1 LLGLKVLLTNTHLV
15 HRGGTELYIRDLA
28 TALLRMGHKP
38 VVYSPRLGGV
48 AEEIRALTIP
58 VVNTL
63 EALVEPPDLIHG
75 QHHLETMTALW
86 RFPDTPALYVSHG
99 FLPWQEAPPLF
110 PRILQYVVVGV
121 FGRERLTR
129 EFGIDPDRVTIVHNF
144 VDLKRFR
151 PRIELPARP
160 RSALLFGNWPSEAY
174 RDAVL
179 QACADR
185 SITLDLA
192 GHGLGTATNRPETLL
207 HQYDLVFAV
216 GRSALEAM
224 ATGAAVI
231 LASPA
236 GLGPLVTTTNFDRLR
251 SINFAIRA
259 LTQPCDP
266 PLIGAEIDRYD
277 PVEALLV
284 SEKVGQT
291 AGLDAAGDT
300 FVALY
305 EDVLTRWRATTR
317 DRAAEERATSE
328 YLQWFSRTVIPRIG
342 DELRQWEERM
352 RTPLPADVPEVAFN
366 IASTSASPAELHAA
380 SPNIDERLPP
390 DSIDSRARGTT
401 ASNSASQETAA
412 AWQPLVQAASAA
424 LDDGRLAEGR
434 AACLALLGDVGLPED
449 VRDLVYAIQAELA
462 QPLAD
467 FAPSATRHELVWPAP
482 DGAARR
488 DPSPVLIDERL
499 LVFGRSRRATA
510 DAGQT
515 GRNDVLLRLDGD
527 DTIADIVSL
536 VDETGLAHRFD
547 DVRPFLL
554 DGLLHA
560 AVLLDDPDV
569 DGGVQAGIV
578 AIDHGAFRNPR
589 WLGPRAGAFL
599 QGWAPISA
607 SVESRF
613 LAWWEPTEV
622 LRLDR
627 ETGVFQRESLRRASH
642 VAERFWSGSQG
653 VSVPG
658 GSLLLVNETAGLDG
672 IEETVTT
679 RFVLL
684 DTGFRLAGISP
695 PFFVADRGNDVA
707 TGLARR
713 GDRLVA
719 GFTSGEASAVLVSVA
734 LVEALAMI
742 MPIGTP
748 GDHPLPR

>member
-1 LLGLKVLLTNTHLV
+1 RPHPFAPPNTT
-15 HRGGTELYIRDLA
+15 RGGWLRRFFDEGNCLCHPTLLIRRSCVEALGPYDNRLRQVPDFDMWVRLVKRYAFVVSDRALVYFRILPGENASAPSPENLVRHSAEHFLIAERFFEGVDRDVLREGFGDLLVVPELPTDIHCDIEQ
-28 TALLRMGHKP
+28 ALLYFRPGP
-38 VVYSPRLGGV
+38 YAYLRPIYRVVGLRK
-48 AEEIRALTIP
+48 
-58 VVNTL
+58 L
-63 EALVEPPDLIHG
+63 EALLGSPSLHDILCVDYGIDELAFQRLAGTVDTFTLAYENGAATATIDDLLPPPAPPDTG
-75 QHHLETMTALW
+75 A
-86 RFPDTPALYVSHG
+86 A
-99 FLPWQEAPPLF
+99 A
-110 PRILQYVVVGV
+110 
-121 FGRERLTR
+121 
-129 EFGIDPDRVTIVHNF
+129 
-144 VDLKRFR
+144 
-151 PRIELPARP
+151 LPARVIPTEEESRVSGATLPLSTEIP
-160 RSALLFGNWPSEAY
+160 RSARN
-174 RDAVL
+174 D
-179 QACADR
+179 
-185 SITLDLA
+185 T
-192 GHGLGTATNRPETLL
+192 
-207 HQYDLVFAV
+207 
-216 GRSALEAM
+216 RSATASLS
-224 ATGAAVI
+224 GAA
-231 LASPA
+231 
-236 GLGPLVTTTNFDRLR
+236 D
-251 SINFAIRA
+251 
-259 LTQPCDP
+259 
-266 PLIGAEIDRYD
+266 
-277 PVEALLV
+277 
-284 SEKVGQT
+284 
-291 AGLDAAGDT
+291 
-300 FVALY
+300 
-305 EDVLTRWRATTR
+305 
-317 DRAAEERATSE
+317 
-328 YLQWFSRTVIPRIG
+328 
-342 DELRQWEERM
+342 
-352 RTPLPADVPEVAFN
+352 
-366 IASTSASPAELHAA
+366 
-380 SPNIDERLPP
+380 
-390 DSIDSRARGTT
+390 
-401 ASNSASQETAA
+401 QETAA

-547 DVRPFLL
+547 NVRPFLL

-560 AVLLDDPDV
+560 AVLLDDPGV

>member
-1 LLGLKVLLTNTHLV
+1 MAGPKVSVVMSSYNHAPFVAQAIGSVLEQTFPDFEFIVADDGSSDSTAEVIRGFSDPRLDFTAHPRNRGAAAVTNESLRRCRGEYIARINSDDFWPLDKLAYQVAFLEMHPEYAAMFGDATFVDASGAPLDDRPHPFAPPNTT
-15 HRGGTELYIRDLA
+15 RGGWLRRFFDEGNCLCHPTLLIR
-28 TALLRMGHKP
+28 R
-38 VVYSPRLGGV
+38 SC
-48 AEEIRALTIP
+48 
-58 VVNTL
+58 L
-63 EALVEPPDLIHG
+63 EALGPYDNRLRQVPDFDMWVRLVKRYAFVVSDRALVYFRILPGENASAPSPENLVRHSAEHFLIAERFFEGVDRDVLREGFGDLLVVPELPTDIHCDIEQALLYFRPGPYAYLRPIYRVVGLRKLEALLGSPSLHDILCVDYGIDELAFQRLAGTVDTFTLAYENGAATATIDDLLPPPAPPDTG
-75 QHHLETMTALW
+75 A
-86 RFPDTPALYVSHG
+86 A
-99 FLPWQEAPPLF
+99 A
-110 PRILQYVVVGV
+110 
-121 FGRERLTR
+121 
-129 EFGIDPDRVTIVHNF
+129 
-144 VDLKRFR
+144 
-151 PRIELPARP
+151 LPARVIPTEEESRVSGATLPLSTEIP
-160 RSALLFGNWPSEAY
+160 RSARN
-174 RDAVL
+174 D
-179 QACADR
+179 
-185 SITLDLA
+185 T
-192 GHGLGTATNRPETLL
+192 
-207 HQYDLVFAV
+207 
-216 GRSALEAM
+216 RSATASLS
-224 ATGAAVI
+224 GAA
-231 LASPA
+231 
-236 GLGPLVTTTNFDRLR
+236 D
-251 SINFAIRA
+251 
-259 LTQPCDP
+259 
-266 PLIGAEIDRYD
+266 
-277 PVEALLV
+277 
-284 SEKVGQT
+284 
-291 AGLDAAGDT
+291 
-300 FVALY
+300 
-305 EDVLTRWRATTR
+305 
-317 DRAAEERATSE
+317 
-328 YLQWFSRTVIPRIG
+328 
-342 DELRQWEERM
+342 
-352 RTPLPADVPEVAFN
+352 
-366 IASTSASPAELHAA
+366 
-380 SPNIDERLPP
+380 
-390 DSIDSRARGTT
+390 
-401 ASNSASQETAA
+401 QETAA

>member
-1 LLGLKVLLTNTHLV
+1 MWVRLVKRYAFVVSDRALVYFRILPGENASAPSPENLVRHSAEHFLIAERFFEGVDRDVLREGFGDLLVV
-15 HRGGTELYIRDLA
+15 PELPTDIHCDIEQ
-28 TALLRMGHKP
+28 ALLYFRPGP
-38 VVYSPRLGGV
+38 YAYLRPIYRVVGLRK
-48 AEEIRALTIP
+48 
-58 VVNTL
+58 L
-63 EALVEPPDLIHG
+63 EALLGSPSLHDILCVDYGIDELAFQRLAGTVDTFTLAYENGAATATIDDLLPPPAPPDTG
-75 QHHLETMTALW
+75 A
-86 RFPDTPALYVSHG
+86 A
-99 FLPWQEAPPLF
+99 A
-110 PRILQYVVVGV
+110 
-121 FGRERLTR
+121 
-129 EFGIDPDRVTIVHNF
+129 
-144 VDLKRFR
+144 
-151 PRIELPARP
+151 LPARVIPTEEESRVSGATLPLSTEIP
-160 RSALLFGNWPSEAY
+160 RSARN
-174 RDAVL
+174 D
-179 QACADR
+179 
-185 SITLDLA
+185 T
-192 GHGLGTATNRPETLL
+192 
-207 HQYDLVFAV
+207 
-216 GRSALEAM
+216 RSATASLS
-224 ATGAAVI
+224 GAA
-231 LASPA
+231 
-236 GLGPLVTTTNFDRLR
+236 D
-251 SINFAIRA
+251 
-259 LTQPCDP
+259 
-266 PLIGAEIDRYD
+266 
-277 PVEALLV
+277 
-284 SEKVGQT
+284 
-291 AGLDAAGDT
+291 
-300 FVALY
+300 
-305 EDVLTRWRATTR
+305 
-317 DRAAEERATSE
+317 
-328 YLQWFSRTVIPRIG
+328 
-342 DELRQWEERM
+342 
-352 RTPLPADVPEVAFN
+352 
-366 IASTSASPAELHAA
+366 
-380 SPNIDERLPP
+380 
-390 DSIDSRARGTT
+390 
-401 ASNSASQETAA
+401 QETAA

-510 DAGQT
+510 HAGQT
-515 GRNDVLLRLDGD
+515 GRNDVLLRLDD
-527 DTIADIVSL
+527 ADTIADIVSL
-536 VDETGLAHRFD
+536 VDETGLAHRLD

-642 VAERFWSGSQG
+642 VVERFWSGSQG
-653 VSVPG
+653 VAVPG
-658 GSLLLVNETAGLDG
+658 GSLLLVNETAGLDD

-707 TGLARR
+707 TGLARQ

>member
-1 LLGLKVLLTNTHLV
+1 MAGPKVSVVMSSYNHAPFVAQAIGSVLEQTFPDFEFIVADDGSSDSTAEVIRGFSDPRLDFTAHPRNRGAAAVTNESLRRCRGEYIARINSDDFWPLDKLAYQVAFLDTHPECAAMFGDATFVDASGAPLDDRP
-15 HRGGTELYIRDLA
+15 HPFAPPNTTRGGWLRRFFDEGNCLCHPTLLIRRSCVEALGPYDNRLRQVPDFDMWVRLAKRYAFVVSDRALVYFRILPGENASAPSPENLVRHSAEHFLIAERFFEGVDRDVLREGFGDLLVVPELPTDIHCDIEQ
-28 TALLRMGHKP
+28 ALLYFRPGP
-38 VVYSPRLGGV
+38 YAYLRPIYRVVGLRK
-48 AEEIRALTIP
+48 
-58 VVNTL
+58 L
-63 EALVEPPDLIHG
+63 EALLGSPSLHDILCVDYGIDELAFQRLAGTVDTFTLAYENGAATATIDDLLPPPAPPDTG
-75 QHHLETMTALW
+75 AAAL
-86 RFPDTPALYVSHG
+86 PACVIPTEEDSRVSG
-99 FLPWQEAPPLF
+99 ATPPLSTE
-110 PRILQYVVVGV
+110 I
-121 FGRERLTR
+121 
-129 EFGIDPDRVTIVHNF
+129 
-144 VDLKRFR
+144 
-151 PRIELPARP
+151 P
-160 RSALLFGNWPSEAY
+160 RSARN
-174 RDAVL
+174 D
-179 QACADR
+179 
-185 SITLDLA
+185 T
-192 GHGLGTATNRPETLL
+192 
-207 HQYDLVFAV
+207 
-216 GRSALEAM
+216 RSATASLS
-224 ATGAAVI
+224 GAA
-231 LASPA
+231 
-236 GLGPLVTTTNFDRLR
+236 D
-251 SINFAIRA
+251 
-259 LTQPCDP
+259 
-266 PLIGAEIDRYD
+266 
-277 PVEALLV
+277 
-284 SEKVGQT
+284 
-291 AGLDAAGDT
+291 
-300 FVALY
+300 
-305 EDVLTRWRATTR
+305 
-317 DRAAEERATSE
+317 
-328 YLQWFSRTVIPRIG
+328 
-342 DELRQWEERM
+342 
-352 RTPLPADVPEVAFN
+352 
-366 IASTSASPAELHAA
+366 
-380 SPNIDERLPP
+380 
-390 DSIDSRARGTT
+390 
-401 ASNSASQETAA
+401 QETAA

-560 AVLLDDPDV
+560 AVLLDDPGV

>member
-1 LLGLKVLLTNTHLV
+1 MAGPKVSVVMSSYNHAPYVGQAIASVLKQTLPDFEFIVADDGSSDGTPEVIRGISDPRLVFTAHPRNRGAAAVTNESLRRCRGEYIARINSDDFWPLDKLAYQVAFLEMHPEYAAMFGDATFVDASGAPLDDRPHPFAPPNTT
-15 HRGGTELYIRDLA
+15 RGGWLRRFFDEGNCLCHPTLLIRRSCVEALGPYDNRLRQVPDFDMWVRLAKRYAFVVSDRALVYFRILPGENASAPSPENLVRHSAEHFLIAERFFEGVDRDVLREGFGDLLVVPELPTDIHCDIEQ
-28 TALLRMGHKP
+28 ALLYFRPGP
-38 VVYSPRLGGV
+38 YAYLRPIYRVVGLRK
-48 AEEIRALTIP
+48 
-58 VVNTL
+58 L
-63 EALVEPPDLIHG
+63 EALLGSPSLHDILCVDYGIDELAFQRLAGTVDTFTLAYENGAATATIDDLLPPPAPPDTG
-75 QHHLETMTALW
+75 A
-86 RFPDTPALYVSHG
+86 A
-99 FLPWQEAPPLF
+99 A
-110 PRILQYVVVGV
+110 
-121 FGRERLTR
+121 
-129 EFGIDPDRVTIVHNF
+129 
-144 VDLKRFR
+144 
-151 PRIELPARP
+151 LPARVIPTEEESRVSGATLPLSTEIP
-160 RSALLFGNWPSEAY
+160 RSARN
-174 RDAVL
+174 D
-179 QACADR
+179 
-185 SITLDLA
+185 T
-192 GHGLGTATNRPETLL
+192 
-207 HQYDLVFAV
+207 
-216 GRSALEAM
+216 RSATASLS
-224 ATGAAVI
+224 GAA
-231 LASPA
+231 
-236 GLGPLVTTTNFDRLR
+236 D
-251 SINFAIRA
+251 
-259 LTQPCDP
+259 
-266 PLIGAEIDRYD
+266 
-277 PVEALLV
+277 
-284 SEKVGQT
+284 
-291 AGLDAAGDT
+291 
-300 FVALY
+300 
-305 EDVLTRWRATTR
+305 
-317 DRAAEERATSE
+317 
-328 YLQWFSRTVIPRIG
+328 
-342 DELRQWEERM
+342 
-352 RTPLPADVPEVAFN
+352 
-366 IASTSASPAELHAA
+366 
-380 SPNIDERLPP
+380 
-390 DSIDSRARGTT
+390 
-401 ASNSASQETAA
+401 QETAA

-467 FAPSATRHELVWPAP
+467 FAPSATRHELVWPTP

-560 AVLLDDPDV
+560 AVLLDDPGV